1 MGQGAGSRVE
11 TGRFQAM
18 GHKWI
23 QVAPPHLVAPVRVMQ
38 LGNLGAEAVVLEVIP
53 GVAVQVAFESKI

>member
-1 MGQGAGSRVE
+1 
-11 TGRFQAM
+11 
-18 GHKWI
+18 
-23 QVAPPHLVAPVRVMQ
+23 MQ